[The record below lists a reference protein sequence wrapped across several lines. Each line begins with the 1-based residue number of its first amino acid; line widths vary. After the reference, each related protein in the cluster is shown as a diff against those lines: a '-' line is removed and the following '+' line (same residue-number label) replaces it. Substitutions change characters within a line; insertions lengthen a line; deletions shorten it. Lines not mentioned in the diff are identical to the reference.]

1 VLTEPEQA
9 LLIRADPLHASLCIG
24 QIYHRRMLMLLSTLN
39 MWQ

>member
-9 LLIRADPLHASLCIG
+9 LQIRADPFDATLSIG